1 MDWSGVHWSC
11 RYTKSIDMTDV
22 LSAVLSCRLIYCSL
36 FWLPGVCVKFVLS
49 GVLNVG
55 SVSCDVLLTTYPG
68 KWLQKLNRSQVEFAL
83 TQLLTGLGLKSTV
96 PPEFLVYFGRP
107 SKVSDCGV
115 LTTVVSDSSFCT
127 YPLLT
132 LLLKRVC
139 PLYSSRPCLMYTV
152 TFEDPQGSCGGSHTL
167 VLSSVCQP
175 TQLFG

>member
-1 MDWSGVHWSC
+1 
-11 RYTKSIDMTDV
+11 MT
-22 LSAVLSCRLIYCSL
+22 SVLSCRLIYCSL
-36 FWLPGVCVKFVLS
+36 FWLPEVYGKFVLS

-55 SVSCDVLLTTYPG
+55 SVSCDVPLTTYPG

-132 LLLKRVC
+132 LFLKRVC
-139 PLYSSRPCLMYTV
+139 PLYSSRPCLMYSGKKFTTDTV
-152 TFEDPQGSCGGSHTL
+152 TFKDPHGSCGGSHTL